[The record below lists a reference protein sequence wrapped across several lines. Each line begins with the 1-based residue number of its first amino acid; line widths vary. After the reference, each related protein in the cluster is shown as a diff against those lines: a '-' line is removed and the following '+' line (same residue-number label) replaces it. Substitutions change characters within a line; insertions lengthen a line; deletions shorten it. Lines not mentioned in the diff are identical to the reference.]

1 MRSSSEGARRL
12 RPLWSSSDAV
22 NGNRDR
28 KKKKVGVSVC
38 AAFAVPESIALRCEK
53 FEPSL
58 DSGVVL
64 DNPGEAFERL
74 VVRKEME
81 IGTLQ
86 VTAKALDA
94 PDDAARF

>member
-1 MRSSSEGARRL
+1 MYAISKEIYP
-12 RPLWSSSDAV
+12 PLYSRAV
-22 NGNRDR
+22 FCDL
-28 KKKKVGVSVC
+28 V
-38 AAFAVPESIALRCEK
+38 
-53 FEPSL
+53 
-58 DSGVVL
+58 
-64 DNPGEAFERL
+64 EAFERL